1 MEYVLKALNMG
12 YRPLWNAQRRLCG
25 VQLFL
30 HDLPDLTPDV
40 AHLLHL
46 LEGMGRPAAPRLL
59 LSPQSPALL
68 QALLARARPSA
79 AYALEVRGAW
89 LADSEDL
96 QRLASIASAQGVRLV
111 WRGSMAELPP
121 TQLAQLFSGS
131 LLRLRAENALEIMR
145 WPLDEPLPAHLTLL
159 RGQMYEGLLSQAGL
173 RRCLDQYG
181 ATALA
186 GWPDEDVL
194 YRLRHQGTLH
204 PAREHVQQ
212 LIAALDA
219 NHSVDRFEEI
229 LSHDPLLAWN
239 LMVYVNSDTVGAR
252 SRIDSLRH
260 AIVMLGFEPLKRWLA
275 TTQLPQASDEADLQP
290 ARLSMVM
297 RAHLTAELL
306 NPGASEELRAEIYL
320 CGLFSRID
328 QLLGCGLPE
337 CLEQLPLSSRIALA
351 YLEQDGPYASG
362 LLLAQA
368 MEREDAG
375 ADIQALVAE
384 HEFDL
389 ERINRVLLRQIMS
402 WDADAPAW

>member
-1 MEYVLKALNMG
+1 MG
-12 YRPLWNAQRRLCG
+12 YRPMWNAQRRLCG

-46 LEGMGRPAAPRLL
+46 LEGMSHPAAPRLL
-59 LSPQSPALL
+59 LSPQSPTLL
-68 QALLARARPSA
+68 QAMLARIRPSA

-89 LADSEDL
+89 LAQNADL

-111 WRGSMAELPP
+111 WRGSIAELPSA
-121 TQLAQLFSGS
+121 QLAQFFSSS
-131 LLRLRAENALEIMR
+131 LLRLRAEDALEIMR
-145 WPLDEPLPAHLTLL
+145 LPLLEPLPPHLMML
-159 RGQMYEGLLSQAGL
+159 RGQMYEGLMSQAGL
-173 RRCLDQYG
+173 RRCLDQYS
-181 ATALA
+181 ASALA

-194 YRLRHQGTLH
+194 YRLRHQGTLQ
-204 PAREHVQQ
+204 PAREHVAQ

-239 LMVYVNSDTVGAR
+239 LMVYVNSDAVGAR
-252 SRIDSLRH
+252 SHIDSLRH
-260 AIVMLGFEPLKRWLA
+260 AIVMLGFEPLKRWLTA
-275 TTQLPQASDEADLQP
+275 QLPHTSQELDLQP
-290 ARLSMVM
+290 ARLAMVM

-328 QLLGCGLPE
+328 QLLGLSLPQ
-337 CLEQLPLSSRIALA
+337 CLAQLPLSSRIALA
-351 YLEQDGPYASG
+351 HVEQDGPYASG

-402 WDADAPAW
+402 WPAEAPAW